1 MLVAP
6 TAPIVLGI
14 YLYIPRT
21 SIIYSGVSGWRMAIL

>member
-6 TAPIVLGI
+6 TAPIVLVI